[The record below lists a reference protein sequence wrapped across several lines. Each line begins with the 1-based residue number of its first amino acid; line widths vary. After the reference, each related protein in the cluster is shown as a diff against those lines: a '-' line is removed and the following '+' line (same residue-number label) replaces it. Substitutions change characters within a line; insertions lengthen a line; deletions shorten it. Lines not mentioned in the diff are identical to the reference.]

1 MKLRTL
7 SLSKDLGCLRVYV
20 RVDWNVPLGGH
31 PSAALGAGF
40 GAEESLKLTRSYPLL
55 RDLSRRGAIV
65 FVLTHL
71 GRPRG
76 REIKFS
82 TKPLASIVKAH
93 SGLPVRFLDVD
104 LSNDAGRKKFA
115 RDIDRFAPGD
125 VVLLENVRF
134 QPGEEK
140 NDAGL
145 VQSYAQHADVFIND
159 AFASCHRAHASVT
172 GLARVLPSFAGPA
185 LVEEVAKVGR
195 LLEGRRARRPYYA
208 FIGGSKLT
216 TKLPVIQSLLKSAD
230 RVYVGGAMA
239 HAFYAA
245 KRWPIGTSFIEKEGV
260 KDARKIM
267 NHRKLILPLDACV
280 AKKVVAGARPR
291 CVALGDIKK
300 TDAIGDIGTE
310 TMRAWSSD
318 IRKAKTIVWNGPV
331 GVTEVPSFS
340 HGSLVLGRAIAARS
354 RGKTYGVVG
363 GGDTLPVVA
372 RTGMAE
378 YFDWISTGGGA
389 MLEFIA
395 SRGKLPGLATLLGA
409 QKKGIPVIVH
419 STKEHGALCGPS
431 SRKKC

>member
-1 MKLRTL
+1 MKFRTL
-7 SLSKDLGCLRVYV
+7 APSKDLGCLRIYV
-20 RVDWNVPLGGH
+20 RVDWNVPFDNSL
-31 PSAALGAGF
+31 

-76 REIKFS
+76 RDKKFS

-93 SGLPVRFLDVD
+93 SGLPVQFLDVD
-104 LSNDAGRKKFA
+104 LSGDAGRKKFA
-115 RDIDRFAPGD
+115 RDIDRFVSGD

-134 QPGEEK
+134 LSGEEK
-140 NDAGL
+140 NDPKL
-145 VQSYAQHADVFIND
+145 VKAYAEYADVFIND
-159 AFASCHRAHASVT
+159 AFASCHRNHASVT
-172 GLARVLPSFAGPA
+172 GLAKALPSFAGPA
-185 LVEEVAKVGR
+185 LVKETQMVGK
-195 LLEGRRARRPYYA
+195 LIEKPKRPYYA

-216 TKLPVIQSLLKSAD
+216 TKLPVIRSLLKTAD
-230 RVYVGGAMA
+230 RMYIGGAMA
-239 HAFYAA
+239 HAFFVA
-245 KRWPIGTSFIEKEGV
+245 KHLPIGSSYIEKEGI

-267 NHRKLILPLDACV
+267 HHRKLVLPADVCV
-280 AKKVVAGARPR
+280 AKKVPSATLGVGSARPR
-291 CVALGDIKK
+291 CVALKDIKK
-300 TDAIGDIGTE
+300 TDAIGDIGTQ
-310 TMRAWSSD
+310 TMRAWSQD
-318 IRKAKTIVWNGPV
+318 LRKAKTIVWNGPV

-340 HGSLVLGRAIAARS
+340 HGSLVLGRAIAARA

-395 SRGKLPGLATLLGA
+395 NKGKLPGLAALAGA
-409 QKKGIPVIVH
+409 QKKSVPTIVH
-419 STKEHGALCGPS
+419 STKEHGALCGPKTK
-431 SRKKC
+431 RKC